1 MVVDLP
7 DAEKLA
13 AVLKA
18 ARDQGVTHLRLGSL
32 DVSFGPFTQADL
44 VAMVNRDAP
53 LPATDS
59 PLANARRQTN
69 EATRERPDALEELA
83 NGSRLV
89 EPIEN
94 DPTRVS

>member
-1 MVVDLP
+1 MELP
-7 DAEKLA
+7 KAEELA

-18 ARDQGVTHLRLGSL
+18 AREQGVTHLRLGSL

-44 VAMVNRDAP
+44 VAMVNRDQP
-53 LPATDS
+53 LPDVDS
-59 PLANARRQTN
+59 ALANERRRPN
-69 EATRERPDALEELA
+69 EATRDRPDMLEELA

-89 EPIEN
+89 EPVEN